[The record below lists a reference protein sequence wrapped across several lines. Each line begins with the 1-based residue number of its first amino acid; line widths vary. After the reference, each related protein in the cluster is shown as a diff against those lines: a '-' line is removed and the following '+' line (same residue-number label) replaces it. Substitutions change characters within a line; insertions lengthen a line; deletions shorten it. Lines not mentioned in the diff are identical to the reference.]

1 MKTKSNLDEMQRG
14 KLLKIEEIG
23 VWLAFWGLL
32 AAVIVQ
38 LLLKAD
44 LTQVIGEICVFALV
58 SVYLC
63 VASIKNGLWTASIA
77 ASRKTNALFSI
88 VPAAAIGLVSAVKA
102 LVISVSVSSTEE
114 TFESPRTAV
123 TFELNFTVM
132 AGFES
137 TLFATASCALKEPL
151 R

>member
-102 LVISVSVSSTEE
+102 FVISGNPLQAALFIQLVVSMAVVYVACFAALEALRLCHDKKRRELDGGEE
-114 TFESPRTAV
+114 
-123 TFELNFTVM
+123 
-132 AGFES
+132 
-137 TLFATASCALKEPL
+137 
-151 R
+151 